1 MDYCIRDVRPQDLE
15 QLEQLE
21 KSCFSCP
28 WSRDVLTSQLPGEHN
43 EFLVAADRQGRLLG
57 YIGMIIVLD
66 EGDIS
71 NVAVRPEAR
80 RQGIANALL
89 ISMLQLA
96 AQRKLSFVTLEV
108 RQSNMP
114 ARALY
119 AKHGFLPVGLRKG
132 YYTAPREDAVLMTKF
147 FTEGAG
153 NEDPCL

>member
-1 MDYCIRDVRPQDLE
+1 MDYCIRDARPQDLD

-21 KSCFSCP
+21 NACFSCP
-28 WSRDVLTSQLPGEHN
+28 WSRDVLLSQLPGERN
-43 EFLVAADRQGRLLG
+43 EFLVATDQQGRLLG
-57 YIGMIIVLD
+57 YIGMIVVLD

-89 ISMLQLA
+89 TIMLQLA
-96 AQRKLSFVTLEV
+96 ERRKLSFVTLEV
-108 RQSNMP
+108 RQSNTP

-132 YYTAPREDAVLMTKF
+132 YYSAPREDAVLMTKF
-147 FTEGAG
+147 YTEGAG